1 MTEPDERNSLLRKN
15 LRVMQIIASAL
26 LLGVIG
32 FTTIALVLVATRTI
46 VPGGAPAGNL
56 PIISFVAV
64 LIWAV
69 QAPLSVLV
77 PGLQTRHGLRTIV
90 SGNRPASRGANPASF
105 STDAN
110 RLLALRQTILITSQA
125 LLEGAAF
132 FAGVAYL
139 LEGRLFVLAVIV
151 VALLQ
156 MLMSFPTEYRVRT
169 WLETQLDQLALL
181 RQQA

>member
-1 MTEPDERNSLLRKN
+1 MTDRDDRDSLLRKN
-15 LRVMQIIASAL
+15 LRMMQIIAGAL

-32 FTTIALVLVATRTI
+32 FTTIVLILVATGSI
-46 VPGGAPAGNL
+46 VPGGARAGNP

-69 QAPLSVLV
+69 QAPLAIVI
-77 PGLQTRHGLRTIV
+77 PGLQTRNGLKSIGSV
-90 SGNRPASRGANPASF
+90 GRPAPGGANPASF

-110 RLLALRQTILITSQA
+110 RLLALRQTTLITSLA

-132 FAGVAYL
+132 FAGVSYL
-139 LEGRLFVLAVIV
+139 LEGRVFVLAVVV

-156 MLMSFPTEYRVRT
+156 MLMNFPTEYRVRT
-169 WLETQLDQLALL
+169 WLETQIDQLALL